1 MSPSKKVKRSQ
12 AGKPEGS
19 KTEEPKRSKVEKGKS
34 VKRKKKEKRAPNLQT
49 VQPSNLNTLE
59 PEHLPARKP
68 AASLATNILRVLAI
82 LAVVGITVYIYS
94 IRDRV
99 EDFAAYGYPGIFLV
113 AMLANATVFLPAPG
127 VAVVFAMG
135 SIFNPIGVA
144 LAAGTGGA
152 LGELSGYLA
161 GFSGQA
167 VVERT
172 DVYERIS
179 PWIEKYGG
187 WAILV
192 LSAIPNPFFDI
203 AGVAA
208 GMAKMKF
215 GRFLFFCWIG
225 QLIKM
230 AMFAYA
236 GAYSIDWIASF
247 YD

>member
-1 MSPSKKVKRSQ
+1 MSPLKKAKSSKV
-12 AGKPEGS
+12 GKLEG
-19 KTEEPKRSKVEKGKS
+19 SKVEKSKVLKGKIRS
-34 VKRKKKEKRAPNLQT
+34 KKKLNTVKGQPENLQT
-49 VQPSNLNTLE
+49 SKLENHPPS
-59 PEHLPARKP
+59 KP
-68 AASLATNILRVLAI
+68 ANIGTNILRVLAI
-82 LAVVGITVYIYS
+82 AAVIGISVYIYS

-99 EDFAAYGYPGIFLV
+99 EDFAAYGYPGIFLI
-113 AMLANATVFLPAPG
+113 AMMANATVFLPAPG

-135 SIFNPIGVA
+135 SVFNPLGVA

-152 LGELSGYLA
+152 IGELSGYLA

-167 VVERT
+167 VVERS
-172 DVYERIS
+172 DIYDKIN

-187 WAILV
+187 WTILV

-208 GMAKMKF
+208 GMAKMPF
-215 GRFLFFCWIG
+215 RRFLFFCWIG

-236 GAYSIDWIASF
+236 GAYSIDWLVKLS
-247 YD
+247 

>member
-1 MSPSKKVKRSQ
+1 VSQSKKVKSSKV
-12 AGKPEGS
+12 GKLEGS
-19 KTEEPKRSKVEKGKS
+19 KVVARKGVKS
-34 VKRKKKEKRAPNLQT
+34 KKKKVSTPTAES
-49 VQPSNLNTLE
+49 QPVNIPTS
-59 PEHLPARKP
+59 KP
-68 AASLATNILRVLAI
+68 ASPLFTNILRVLAVLTVI
-82 LAVVGITVYIYS
+82 GITVYIYS

-99 EDFAAYGYPGIFLV
+99 EEFAAYGYPGIFLV
-113 AMLANATVFLPAPG
+113 TLLANATIFLPAPG

-135 SIFNPIGVA
+135 SIFNPILVA

-152 LGELSGYLA
+152 IGELTGYMA

-167 VVERT
+167 IVERT
-172 DVYERIS
+172 DVYEKIH

-203 AGVAA
+203 AGAAA

-215 GRFLFFCWIG
+215 SRFLFFCWIG
-225 QLIKM
+225 QIIKM
-230 AMFAYA
+230 ALFAYA

-247 YD
+247 YE